1 MSQLNTSIPTTND
14 ETNSGQMAD
23 ISPTEN
29 QAETNVSD
37 NTMSITNPLN
47 ATSMTNTNAIEQTPL
62 SASSAGDIQ
71 SATSTNVTNSGSPRD
86 TQSATSTNT
95 TNNGSPSLNQSA
107 TSTNATNGGS
117 PRTTVTNGNLST
129 TSTINNVPNLP
140 SISSTNKNATSIS
153 NHGTSPNR
161 NVSTNSHD
169 KGHQY
174 HRSESEDSNSES
186 EDDYDDDNNHRR
198 KRSKKE
204 IGRIAFQDP
213 SDPESSDSDTSD
225 QSDDE
230 TVKMPIDK
238 IKYTRNTTPKSAR
251 SNRHRTVVEFSSQAL
266 RDARARIR
274 AVSFNDMLLASN
286 KDLIERAAQF
296 LVSNPLLGDEGAF
309 EAAVTERVDLLGIQS
324 LVSSHLRDQV
334 KNYTAKIPLFVPD
347 MSDTQTFISQVE
359 NVVPE
364 DRLRCVIALSK
375 LSEEAITSVSSAE
388 DAEILKRTMKWKEFA
403 SILTNTFGIKRE
415 SDEYVTD
422 LKNLRLEQFETTHKF
437 IVKFREIYSKSRL
450 SQTDIATQ
458 LYSLLPSNIKA
469 DPELTKA
476 HHKKSINALTKR
488 LNDLGRKQLDDKL
501 RLKREEKVMH
511 FTTRNHQP
519 VEYHTSNV
527 QPNLLQKW
535 SPNNTNK
542 RSAPPSVGQNKTKFT
557 EKKSKIGT
565 CSICKKGNH
574 LPNNCF
580 YGKFGKFR
588 DIDPATG
595 QRKQANAFLCSM
607 PGTINNICSNI
618 NLLSFDLLQESD
630 IKNLTDVNITLN
642 GINKDSSTLSKQI
655 NKNITINNK
664 VFKIPFFIINS
675 KTNFILLGTET
686 LQNLNLKIDFK
697 NKIISLPNVD
707 KENNIKELAIKFN
720 TLNDSIQTNLIET
733 RNCLISQSESD
744 NDECCA
750 LVYLNDISVD
760 ENTNKSNTHEK
771 LDESKNSNHTFES
784 NLSKKIKNLILNK
797 YPDVVKPFDKELPP
811 SRGDFDFKIN
821 LTVDQPPKPKNYPI
835 PHSFLDELEKQI
847 NTYLENGQI
856 TPSQSAFAA
865 PLLFIK
871 KKDGGWRLCVDYRSL
886 NGITIKDTYPLP
898 NITEVLNNTRDGVL
912 FSKID
917 LLQGYHQIR
926 VHENDQS
933 KTAFRTSFG
942 VFQYTVLPFGLTN
955 APACFQR
962 LMDSIFQRHV
972 IAKKL
977 LVYLDDLLIK
987 TNIDDEDKHIQDVL
1001 EIVDLLNQNKLKIK
1015 LTKCI
1020 FGQYSLEYLG
1030 HIIGHNKL
1038 IPINDKILAIKNW
1051 KQPITKRELRGFLGL
1066 TNYYRKFIPKLSEIE
1081 APLIDIT
1088 RKNKLFKWEDI
1099 HTETFNLIKNQISD
1113 SSFLFIPDYK
1123 LTFHIDC
1130 DASND
1135 GIGHVIYQYKD
1146 NIEQE
1151 DNKQIVLYGS
1161 KKFNTTERDYHVFEQ
1176 EVMAIKHALESNYH
1190 MLLGYKIVIHTD
1202 HQNILFIN
1210 NKLNDNT
1217 KPKLIRWLQYI
1228 FSFNPTLIY
1237 KKGSDNVIADG
1248 LSRYTYSTTISI
1260 DDNDLIAMIEN
1271 GYIEEETQIKNKTIH
1286 PSKYYKSKSVK
1297 TEGKLKYF
1305 EDKIVIPQ
1313 VRSIIKRIL
1322 FIYHDSLLA
1331 GHHGIEQTLELISR
1345 HFIWEGIA
1353 KDVTNYVKACHTC
1366 NKATDARGQSIGKLQ
1381 PLIVPTKCFESISM
1395 DFIPLID
1402 TEYKGIKYNKV
1413 WVIVDRLSKMVR
1425 LIPVHSTYTSKDL
1438 AEIFMKEIF
1447 KHHGMPVEIVSDRDS
1462 KFTSKF
1468 WKDLMDILNCEIRT
1482 TTTENQQANGQVESI
1497 IRYLGNLFRKAI
1509 IATYNEENHDE
1520 WITLVDTIEFCVNNS
1535 IHHGCEYSPFKIY
1548 TGENPITPLSLI
1560 QYKLKMNSSNVDI
1573 ENMINSKRNQLKIV
1587 RNWLF
1592 DNQYNMRIQ
1601 YNKNK
1606 KEMDIKVGDSVYLRK
1621 FRSNPKNKIKLETRF
1636 DGPYEVTNVN
1646 GLNVT
1651 VANVESGT
1659 KRKRINPSFTRHAK
1673 YFKKHNSLDDEDDD
1687 DIEFG
1692 EVEEEDEIE
1701 IDSITQNEQNNQ
1713 NNNNDD
1719 TDDTEAMD
1727 IDSELDLVT
1736 NNNST
1741 TNNNPPINTPDSNTL
1756 ILDNIPNST
1765 TTHPIIHNTLTF
1777 HNERGF
1783 SESSE
1788 ITNFQ
1793 RISAKEI
1800 KEAFEKKNKLTVLE
1814 EYIQYHNSH
1823 PNHPPT
1829 KQSAK
1834 ILIALIN
1841 ANIIR
1846 KDTMFVTRKR
1856 TFNLTNKRDAKTEYL
1871 FNIGGVQGWIL
1882 DNDVHQSYKSLTGD
1896 YRNWLKTNSN

>member
-1 MSQLNTSIPTTND
+1 MN
-14 ETNSGQMAD
+14 
-23 ISPTEN
+23 
-29 QAETNVSD
+29 
-37 NTMSITNPLN
+37 
-47 ATSMTNTNAIEQTPL
+47 
-62 SASSAGDIQ
+62 
-71 SATSTNVTNSGSPRD
+71 
-86 TQSATSTNT
+86 
-95 TNNGSPSLNQSA
+95 
-107 TSTNATNGGS
+107 
-117 PRTTVTNGNLST
+117 
-129 TSTINNVPNLP
+129 
-140 SISSTNKNATSIS
+140 
-153 NHGTSPNR
+153 
-161 NVSTNSHD
+161 
-169 KGHQY
+169 
-174 HRSESEDSNSES
+174 
-186 EDDYDDDNNHRR
+186 
-198 KRSKKE
+198 
-204 IGRIAFQDP
+204 
-213 SDPESSDSDTSD
+213 
-225 QSDDE
+225 
-230 TVKMPIDK
+230 
-238 IKYTRNTTPKSAR
+238 
-251 SNRHRTVVEFSSQAL
+251 
-266 RDARARIR
+266 
-274 AVSFNDMLLASN
+274 
-286 KDLIERAAQF
+286 
-296 LVSNPLLGDEGAF
+296 
-309 EAAVTERVDLLGIQS
+309 
-324 LVSSHLRDQV
+324 
-334 KNYTAKIPLFVPD
+334 
-347 MSDTQTFISQVE
+347 
-359 NVVPE
+359 
-364 DRLRCVIALSK
+364 
-375 LSEEAITSVSSAE
+375 
-388 DAEILKRTMKWKEFA
+388 WK
-403 SILTNTFGIKRE
+403 
-415 SDEYVTD
+415 
-422 LKNLRLEQFETTHKF
+422 
-437 IVKFREIYSKSRL
+437 
-450 SQTDIATQ
+450 
-458 LYSLLPSNIKA
+458 
-469 DPELTKA
+469 
-476 HHKKSINALTKR
+476 
-488 LNDLGRKQLDDKL
+488 
-501 RLKREEKVMH
+501 
-511 FTTRNHQP
+511 
-519 VEYHTSNV
+519 
-527 QPNLLQKW
+527 
-535 SPNNTNK
+535 
-542 RSAPPSVGQNKTKFT
+542 
-557 EKKSKIGT
+557 
-565 CSICKKGNH
+565 
-574 LPNNCF
+574 
-580 YGKFGKFR
+580 
-588 DIDPATG
+588 
-595 QRKQANAFLCSM
+595 
-607 PGTINNICSNI
+607 
-618 NLLSFDLLQESD
+618 
-630 IKNLTDVNITLN
+630 
-642 GINKDSSTLSKQI
+642 
-655 NKNITINNK
+655 
-664 VFKIPFFIINS
+664 
-675 KTNFILLGTET
+675 
-686 LQNLNLKIDFK
+686 
-697 NKIISLPNVD
+697 
-707 KENNIKELAIKFN
+707 
-720 TLNDSIQTNLIET
+720 
-733 RNCLISQSESD
+733 
-744 NDECCA
+744 
-750 LVYLNDISVD
+750 
-760 ENTNKSNTHEK
+760 
-771 LDESKNSNHTFES
+771 
-784 NLSKKIKNLILNK
+784 
-797 YPDVVKPFDKELPP
+797 
-811 SRGDFDFKIN
+811 
-821 LTVDQPPKPKNYPI
+821 
-835 PHSFLDELEKQI
+835 KQI

-856 TPSQSAFAA
+856 TPSQSAFA
-865 PLLFIK
+865 
-871 KKDGGWRLCVDYRSL
+871 KDGGWRLCVDYRSL

-933 KTAFRTSFG
+933 KTAFQTSFG

-962 LMDSIFQRHV
+962 LMDSIFQRHT
-972 IAKKL
+972 ILNKK
-977 LVYLDDLLIK
+977 I
-987 TNIDDEDKHIQDVL
+987 I
-1001 EIVDLLNQNKLKIK
+1001 NK
-1015 LTKCI
+1015 
-1020 FGQYSLEYLG
+1020 
-1030 HIIGHNKL
+1030 
-1038 IPINDKILAIKNW
+1038 
-1051 KQPITKRELRGFLGL
+1051 
-1066 TNYYRKFIPKLSEIE
+1066 
-1081 APLIDIT
+1081 
-1088 RKNKLFKWEDI
+1088 
-1099 HTETFNLIKNQISD
+1099 
-1113 SSFLFIPDYK
+1113 
-1123 LTFHIDC
+1123 
-1130 DASND
+1130 
-1135 GIGHVIYQYKD
+1135 
-1146 NIEQE
+1146 
-1151 DNKQIVLYGS
+1151 S
-1161 KKFNTTERDYHVFEQ
+1161 KKFNTTEKDYHVFEQ

-1190 MLLGYKIVIHTD
+1190 MLLGYK
-1202 HQNILFIN
+1202 
-1210 NKLNDNT
+1210 
-1217 KPKLIRWLQYI
+1217 WLQYI

-1482 TTTENQQANGQVESI
+1482 TTAENQQANGQVESI

-1777 HNERGF
+1777 QNEREF

-1814 EYIQYHNSH
+1814 EYIQYHNSY